1 MTLIWYDSAKED
13 VRKAYSNYYD
23 YSPVLAEDW
32 SDDLDRKIALLMT
45 FPEMGRIVPD
55 FEISFIREV
64 FVRNYRLVYQYQ
76 EETLRILAVRPM
88 GQPLGKI

>member
-1 MTLIWYDSAKED
+1 MNLIWNDSAKEE

-32 SDDLDRKIALLMT
+32 SDELNKKVDLLIK

-55 FEISFIREV
+55 VDISFIREV
-64 FVRNYRLVYQYQ
+64 FVRKYRLVQYQ
-76 EETLRILAVRPM
+76 DETLRILALRAM
-88 GQPLGKI
+88 GQPLGRI